1 MIHQNKIE
9 RTTILERV
17 PHLERHVMI
26 VSSARRDCRNRAS
39 QIEEAHATTIRTA
52 RCGYKSHAP
61 QL

>member
-1 MIHQNKIE
+1 MIHGNKIE

-26 VSSARRDCRNRAS
+26 VSSARRNCSKRAS
-39 QIEEAHATTIRTA
+39 QIEEAHATTIGIA
-52 RCGYKSHAP
+52 RRGYKNRAP